1 MNRAILL
8 VDNNAQF
15 RESAAWLLESLG
27 YDVRAFASPGE
38 FLASVDTMA
47 NDGTTP
53 CVLLDVRMPGL
64 SGLQVHDAL
73 NERRLGWP
81 IVYMTGHGDVP
92 LAVEAMQKGAAS
104 FLEKP
109 FQEAALERTLEQ
121 AFARAAA
128 AGSARSRPADDAG
141 QDSVDPSRRLE
152 FEQRVARLTSR
163 ERQVLDLVIE
173 GKLNKTIADQLGI
186 SIKTVELH
194 RSRVMHK
201 MRAGSI
207 TELMKIVL
215 RREADPA

>member
-1 MNRAILL
+1 MMNRAILL
-8 VDNNAQF
+8 VDDNAQF

-27 YDVRAFASPGE
+27 YSVRSYASPGE
-38 FLASVDTMA
+38 FLANVESVA
-47 NDGTTP
+47 ASGETP
-53 CVLLDVRMPGL
+53 CVLLDLRMPGL

-73 NERRLGWP
+73 NERRLAWP

-109 FQEAALERTLEQ
+109 FRDEVLERTLER
-121 AFARAAA
+121 AFARGAA
-128 AGSARSRPADDAG
+128 AGRVGSRPTPQDEVAG
-141 QDSVDPSRRLE
+141 DPARRAA
-152 FEQRVARLTSR
+152 FEQRIGRLTTR
-163 ERQVLDLVIE
+163 ERQVLELVVE
-173 GKLNKTIADQLGI
+173 GKLNKLIADELGI

-207 TELMKIVL
+207 TELMKLVL
-215 RREADPA
+215 THEADPE